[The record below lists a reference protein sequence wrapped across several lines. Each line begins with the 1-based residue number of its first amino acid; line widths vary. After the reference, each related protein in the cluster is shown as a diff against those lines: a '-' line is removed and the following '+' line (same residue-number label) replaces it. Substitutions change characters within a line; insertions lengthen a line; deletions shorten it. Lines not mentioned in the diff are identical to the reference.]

1 MDTRAS
7 RSGETA
13 ALKTTRAGRRHLL
26 FLEPHEQWSVLA
38 LCLTAGDL
46 AQALGPP
53 VQPGTEDALDL
64 QLLALRRL
72 KVDAALCRA
81 LQERLDQSAR
91 HWLILAAG
99 CGDGPQLE
107 ALWDAA
113 LTQDR
118 AAPAYWVLVSQA
130 ATPDALRRRAFRDI
144 GAARV
149 APCGC
154 DGHGASQ
161 PRASGEIT
169 RLAADMLVALKTE
182 QERNSGLL
190 AALQIETAL
199 RRQSQRRVDE
209 LEQQLAAMG

>member
-46 AQALGPP
+46 AQALGPTA
-53 VQPGTEDALDL
+53 QAGTEDALDL

-81 LQERLDQSAR
+81 LQERLDHSAR

-99 CGDGPQLE
+99 CGDGRQLE

-113 LTQDR
+113 LTQAR
-118 AAPAYWVLVSQA
+118 AAPAYWALLSQA

-154 DGHGASQ
+154 DRD
-161 PRASGEIT
+161 RAPHPQAVGET
-169 RLAADMLVALKTE
+169 VRLAADMLVALKTE
-182 QERNSGLL
+182 QERNNGLS

>member
-7 RSGETA
+7 RSGEPA
-13 ALKTTRAGRRHLL
+13 ALTTTRAGRRHLL

-46 AQALGPP
+46 AHALGPP
-53 VQPGTEDALDL
+53 AQAGTEDALDL

-91 HWLILAAG
+91 HWLVLATG
-99 CGDGPQLE
+99 CGDGPPLE

-113 LTQDR
+113 LTQGR
-118 AAPAYWVLVSQA
+118 AAPAYWALLSQA
-130 ATPDALRRRAFRDI
+130 ATPDALRRRFRDI

-154 DGHGASQ
+154 DRE
-161 PRASGEIT
+161 RAPHPQAVGET
-169 RLAADMLVALKTE
+169 VRLAADMLVALKTE
-182 QERNSGLL
+182 QERNNGLL